1 MQVSCVPALSD
12 AGRHVFLL
20 ADKPSLSD
28 KMRPPFVAS
37 QYLLLATVIYPL
49 N

>member
-1 MQVSCVPALSD
+1 MQVSCVRSLSD

-28 KMRPPFVAS
+28 KKRPPFVAS
-37 QYLLLATVIYPL
+37 LNIYYLRLSYIP
-49 N
+49 